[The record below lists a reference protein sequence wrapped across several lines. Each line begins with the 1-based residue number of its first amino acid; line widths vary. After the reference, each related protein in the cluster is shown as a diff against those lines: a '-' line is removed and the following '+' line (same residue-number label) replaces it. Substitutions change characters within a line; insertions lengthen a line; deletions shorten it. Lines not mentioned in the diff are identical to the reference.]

1 MSNPLIELKK
11 FGQSVWLDYISRGI
25 LNNNELKQL
34 VENDGIT
41 GVTSNPSI
49 FQKAMADTNDYDEQ
63 IISLL
68 SANSNL
74 SAEELFEDLAVKDIQ
89 DAADVLLS
97 VYKNTNGTDGYVS
110 LEVSP
115 ELAYDTQGTIEE
127 ARRLYGKVGRENV
140 LIKIPATQ
148 EGLPAIEQMIYEGV
162 NINVTLIFSPLV
174 YEQVVDAYLK
184 GLERRTKEGKSIG
197 SISSVASFFISRID
211 TAVDKEL
218 EKIENKDLR
227 GKIAIANAR
236 LVYKN
241 SERIFS
247 DERFKNLENK
257 GAKIQRLLW
266 ASTSTKNPAYP
277 DTLYVT
283 ELVGKNTVN
292 TIPPATMEAFKD
304 HGKVSDAIH
313 KNLTEA
319 GEQMKALA
327 AHSIDFETI
336 TEKLTAEGV
345 DLFVQSFRKLISAIE
360 VKKDKMTS
368 KLITDVTQK
377 IIR

>member
-1 MSNPLIELKK
+1 MNNPLIELKE
-11 FGQSVWLDYISRGI
+11 FGQSVWLDNISRAI
-25 LNNNELKQL
+25 LNNNELKNL
-34 VENDGIT
+34 IENDGIA

-49 FQKAMADTNDYDEQ
+49 FQKAMADTSDYDEQ
-63 IISLL
+63 INSLL
-68 SANSNL
+68 SDNNNL
-74 SAEELFEDLAVKDIQ
+74 SPAELFEELAVKDIQ
-89 DAADVLLS
+89 NAADVLLS
-97 VYKNTNGTDGYVS
+97 VYNNTNGVDGFVS

-115 ELAYDTQGTIEE
+115 ELAYNTQETIEE
-127 ARRLYGKVGRENV
+127 ARRLFEKVGRKNV

-162 NINVTLIFSPLV
+162 NINVTLIFSPKV
-174 YEQVVDAYLK
+174 YEQVIDAYLK
-184 GLERRTKEGKSIG
+184 GLERREEEGKDIS

-211 TAVDKEL
+211 TAVDNEL
-218 EKIENKDLR
+218 EKIGNKDLQ

-236 LVYKN
+236 LVYQN

-247 DERFKNLENK
+247 EERFNNLKNK

-266 ASTSTKNPAYP
+266 ASTSTKNHAYP

-292 TIPPATMEAFKD
+292 TIPPATMAAFKD

-313 KNLTEA
+313 KNLNEA
-319 GEQMKALA
+319 EEQMKALA
-327 AHSIDFETI
+327 ALSIDFEKI
-336 TEKLTAEGV
+336 TSKLTIEGV
-345 DLFVQSFRKLISAIE
+345 DLFVQSFKKLISAIK

-368 KLITDVTQK
+368 KLIS
-377 IIR
+377 